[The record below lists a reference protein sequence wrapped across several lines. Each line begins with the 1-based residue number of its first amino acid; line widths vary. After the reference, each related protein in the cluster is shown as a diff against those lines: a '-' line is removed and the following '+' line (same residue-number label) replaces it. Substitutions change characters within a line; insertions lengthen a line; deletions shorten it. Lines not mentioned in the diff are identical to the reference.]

1 MPSTDRRAGG
11 LSLRDLLPSARY
23 FGAADIEFTSCCG
36 SPDSCQPGDLFVA
49 LCGAEGDSHEQIAV
63 AAERGAVGVVC
74 ERFLPTSLP
83 QCIVGDTRVA
93 YGILCQAI
101 AGDPCQQMRTIGITG
116 SNGKTVTAMLL
127 ASILAT
133 RVQGPYARPIGV
145 TISLG
150 YSDGQRQQPAVR
162 TTPVQP
168 ELAHWLARMTANN
181 CEYAVIEAS
190 SKAMADRRLAGV
202 RFDCVLMTNL
212 RRDHL
217 PEHHSL
223 ANYRRL
229 KARLFRQLKPG
240 GSAVLN
246 ADDSSTAA
254 FVRRIHS
261 PILTYGMQNLADVC
275 GEVLERAPGE
285 QTFLLTAGNDAVPV
299 RTRMIGDH
307 HVSNCLAAAA
317 TALLL
322 GFDLPEIARG
332 LERVEHLPGRL
343 ENIHCGQ
350 PFQVYLDGARTPD
363 AIRAALH
370 AVRQVTTG
378 RVIAVGGAEGSTDNV
393 RRAEIGTV
401 LEQGSHAV
409 VLTNND
415 PGDQPPLAI
424 VHDLL
429 DGFRKPEKARV
440 APSRANAIEWAL
452 RLAQSGDSV
461 VILGKG
467 DRESELV
474 GNRRLPWNDRQF
486 TRDKLYAL
494 QASPQGLPPRLQVA
508 EEIPHSHRFRVVG

>member
-23 FGAADIEFTSCCG
+23 FGAADIKFKSCCG
-36 SPDSCQPGDLFVA
+36 NPDSCQPGDLFVA
-49 LCGAEGDSHEQIAV
+49 LCGAEGDSHEQVAV

-74 ERFLPTSLP
+74 ERFLPTGLP

-93 YGILCQAI
+93 YGIVCQAI

-133 RVQGPYARPIGV
+133 RMQGPCARPVGV
-145 TISLG
+145 TSSLG
-150 YSDGQRQQPAVR
+150 YSDGQRQEPAKR
-162 TTPVQP
+162 TTPAQP
-168 ELAHWLARMTANN
+168 EMAHWLARMNTNN

-190 SKAMADRRLAGV
+190 SKSMADRRLAGMQ
-202 RFDCVLMTNL
+202 FDCVLLTNL

-217 PEHHSL
+217 PEHNSMS
-223 ANYRRL
+223 NYRRL

-240 GSAVLN
+240 GCAVLN
-246 ADDSSTAA
+246 ADDSCTAS
-254 FVRRIHS
+254 FCQRIQG
-261 PILTYGMQNLADVC
+261 PVLTFGMQNPADVC
-275 GEVLERAPGE
+275 GELLERSPGE

-317 TALLL
+317 AALLL

-332 LERVEHLPGRL
+332 LESVEQVPGRL

-350 PFQVYLDGARTPD
+350 SFQVYVDGARTPD

-370 AVRQVTTG
+370 AVRQVTPG
-378 RVIAVGGAEGSTDNV
+378 RVIAVGGAEGTTDNV

-401 LEQGSHAV
+401 LEQGGQLV

-440 APSRANAIEWAL
+440 APNRANAIEWAL
-452 RLAQSGDSV
+452 RLARPGDAV

-467 DRESELV
+467 DRESEHV
-474 GNRRLPWNDRQF
+474 GNRRLPWSDRQF
-486 TRDKLYAL
+486 TRDTLYAL
-494 QASPQGLPPRLQVA
+494 QTANACPPTRPQLA
-508 EEIPHSHRFRVVG
+508 EKSQQSHRFRVVG